1 MELQSLDP
9 STRKTMRKAM
19 LAFVIFFII
28 TDWVFFLAYLLTKTL
43 EGSVPYYIVFHV
55 LCPIGVNVLSFAT
68 ATLVDKNTTGR
79 YSEERKNYVCTF
91 AFFAMASGMAFFH
104 AYFPPLWCAPAIVMM
119 FASCFRDSRMQKILV
134 FCCLIITTLSTVYI
148 CFERPQDI
156 SFYVQDAIVVLVMD
170 FVLYMISEVVQ
181 NNNIEMLKMT
191 TEFFDQQKEYKHRL
205 EYDNLTGV
213 LTRPFFQAAADEML
227 RWARK
232 DHPISIAIIDID
244 NFKHVNDTY
253 GHDNGDVV
261 LRELGRLMN
270 TYVNDNVIAGRYGGE
285 EFVFAF
291 SSGNPKEAEEILNS
305 LREDFGRSRYEFM
318 NEKTTFSGGI
328 NTVYWVTHFEDAF
341 VGADD
346 ALYDSKNNG
355 KNQVTRYLGKNK
367 K

>member
-9 STRKTMRKAM
+9 INRRKMCKAM
-19 LAFVIFFII
+19 FVFVVFFII
-28 TDWVFFLAYLLTKTL
+28 ADWLFFFVYLITRTL
-43 EGSVPYYIVFHV
+43 RGDVYYYLVVHV
-55 LCPIGVNVLSFAT
+55 LLSILLNILTCVIAT
-68 ATLVDKNTTGR
+68 RADKDKSGR
-79 YSEERKNYVCTF
+79 FSEEQKNYICTF
-91 AFFAMASGMAFFH
+91 SFFGMASTMSLLH
-104 AYFPPLWCAPAIVMM
+104 AYFSPLWCAPAIIMM
-119 FASCFRDSRMQKILV
+119 YASCYRDARMQKILLVLCYIVTCFSAV
-134 FCCLIITTLSTVYI
+134 FIIAERPEDLSFYMQNLIVVIVMDTVLFFISTVI
-148 CFERPQDI
+148 QD
-156 SFYVQDAIVVLVMD
+156 
-170 FVLYMISEVVQ
+170 
-181 NNNIEMLKMT
+181 NNSEMLRLT
-191 TEFFDQQKEYKHRL
+191 TEYFDQQKEYKHRL

-270 TYVNDNVIAGRYGGE
+270 NYVNDNVICGRYGGE

-291 SSGNPKEAEEILNS
+291 SSCNPKEAEDTLNA
-305 LREDFGRSRYEFM
+305 LREDFGRARYEFM
-318 NEKTTFSGGI
+318 NDRTTFSGGI
-328 NTVYWVTHFEDAF
+328 NTVYWVTDFEDAF

-355 KNQVTRYLGKNK
+355 KNQVTKYMRK
-367 K
+367 

>member
-1 MELQSLDP
+1 MELHSLDP
-9 STRKTMRKAM
+9 STRKTMCKAM

-28 TDWVFFLAYLLTKTL
+28 TDWVFFLVYMLTKTL
-43 EGSVPYYIVFHV
+43 EGSVPYYICMHV
-55 LCPIGVNVLSFAT
+55 LVPMAINIVSCLSATMVNKDTSGKF
-68 ATLVDKNTTGR
+68 
-79 YSEERKNYVCTF
+79 SEEKKNYVCTF
-91 AFFAMASGMAFFH
+91 AFFAMASGMSVFH

-119 FASCFRDSRMQKILV
+119 FSSCFRDPGLQRKL
-134 FCCLIITTLSTVYI
+134 LIGCYIVSVASTVYI
-148 CFERPQDI
+148 CVERSQDVM
-156 SFYVQDAIVVLVMD
+156 FYVENAIVVLVMD
-170 FVLYMISEVVQ
+170 TVLYMISEVVQ
-181 NNNIEMLKMT
+181 ETNAEMLRMT
-191 TEFFDQQKEYKHRL
+191 TEFFDQQKEYKRRL

-232 DHPISIAIIDID
+232 DHPVSIAIIDID

-270 TYVNDNVIAGRYGGE
+270 TYVNEKIIAGRYGGE

-291 SSGNPKEAEEILNS
+291 SSGNPKEAEDVLNS
-305 LREDFGRSRYEFM
+305 LREDFGRSKYEFM

-328 NTVYWVTHFEDAF
+328 NTVYWVTDFEDAF

-355 KNQVTRYLGKNK
+355 KNQLTKYMRK
-367 K
+367 

>member
-1 MELQSLDP
+1 MELKSLDP
-9 STRKTMRKAM
+9 ATRRTMRRAM
-19 LAFVIFFII
+19 LAFVIFFIV
-28 TDWVFFLAYLLTKTL
+28 TDWVFFFVYVLTGTL
-43 EGSVPYYIVFHV
+43 EGTISYYITWHV
-55 LCPIGVNVLSFAT
+55 MAPICVNLLSYLT
-68 ATLVDKNTTGR
+68 ATLVDKNSTGR
-79 YSEERKNYVCTF
+79 FTEERKNYVCTF
-91 AFFAMASGMAFFH
+91 AFFAMASGMSFFH

-119 FASCFRDSRMQKILV
+119 FASCFRDPRMQRIQLG
-134 FCCLIITTLSTVYI
+134 FCFVITTLSAIYI
-148 CFERPQDI
+148 CVERPDDI
-156 SFYVQDAIVVLVMD
+156 PFYVENGIVVIVMD
-170 FVLYMISEVVQ
+170 VVLFLISEVVQ
-181 NNNIEMLKMT
+181 NNNIEMLRMT
-191 TEFFDQQKEYKHRL
+191 TEYFDQQKEYKRRL
-205 EYDNLTGV
+205 EYDNLTSV

-270 TYVNDNVIAGRYGGE
+270 NYVNDQVIAGRYGGE

-291 SSGNPKEAEEILNS
+291 SSGNPKEAEDILNS
-305 LREDFGRSRYEFM
+305 LREDFGRSKYEFM
-318 NEKTTFSGGI
+318 NEKTTFSGGL
-328 NTVYWVTHFEDAF
+328 NTVYWVTDFEDAF

-355 KNQVTRYLGKNK
+355 KNQVTKYMGKSK